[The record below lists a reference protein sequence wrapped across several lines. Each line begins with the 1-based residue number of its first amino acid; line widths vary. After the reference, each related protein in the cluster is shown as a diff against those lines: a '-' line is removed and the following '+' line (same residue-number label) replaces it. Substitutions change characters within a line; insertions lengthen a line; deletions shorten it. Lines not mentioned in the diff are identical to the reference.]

1 MKCLICGS
9 TRIINKIWSDHIIN
23 DCQECSFAWINFN
36 KHDLATEGI
45 SNSSITTDDFYDQ
58 AKELDSLRTSLFIKK
73 IAQNRI
79 KKYSELL
86 ERPIKSI
93 LEVGCGTGA
102 TSDGFVLNNI
112 EWEGIE
118 VNQEIYNFSLS
129 KNRNVNYGD
138 FINFQFNKKY
148 DVIFAS
154 QVLEHID
161 HPHAFIEK
169 AASLLNHN
177 GLIHVDVPNNESMIS
192 FLRKFMGGI
201 SDYGALRPPE
211 HMRAY
216 SKKSLRKLFE
226 IHGFLPLNI
235 NSYAN
240 DDEVFGQLTINS
252 ASKNIIF
259 FIQSLLDMQSLLVGI
274 ARKNR

>member
-1 MKCLICGS
+1 MR
-9 TRIINKIWSDHIIN
+9 RIP
-23 DCQECSFAWINFN
+23 
-36 KHDLATEGI
+36 
-45 SNSSITTDDFYDQ
+45 
-58 AKELDSLRTSLFIKK
+58 R
-73 IAQNRI
+73 R
-79 KKYSELL
+79 
-86 ERPIKSI
+86 
-93 LEVGCGTGA
+93 
-102 TSDGFVLNNI
+102 FVKF
-112 EWEGIE
+112 
-118 VNQEIYNFSLS
+118 Q
-129 KNRNVNYGD
+129 